1 MRHECNCPPLPKEDP
16 RHQLHAIRTSVDNL
30 LTSRKARANIERFK
44 IPMKNHNDSYIAMS
58 ALENFKKRETDIKI
72 TMLPSSL
79 KLQDLENE
87 EKRKKKSKDK
97 EVVKKDVEQQ

>member
-1 MRHECNCPPLPKEDP
+1 
-16 RHQLHAIRTSVDNL
+16 
-30 LTSRKARANIERFK
+30 
-44 IPMKNHNDSYIAMS
+44 MS